1 MKATIALYDAMYKNV
16 CSEERADETDWDLYR
31 VIYHKDGK
39 LIATDGLILCEVRCG
54 YTEKINGLLI
64 AEDGKEYTD
73 TRFKTPYPDYDSI
86 ISVEQME
93 MFINCYLFEAALVAS
108 LYRKDAVIQLEA
120 GVEIICN
127 DLIRASNVFRSI
139 EESPMVY
146 VNQNMRNIVMKST
159 HCTIAILRANKESG
173 WYTIAQAL
181 TLEDCVPAKWYHK
194 TVETECSNV
203 INGKETI
210 A

>member
-16 CSEERADETDWDLYR
+16 CSEERAEEANRDLYR
-31 VIYHKDGK
+31 AIYHNNGK
-39 LIATDGLILCEVRCG
+39 LVATDGLIFCEVRCG
-54 YTEKINGLLI
+54 YAEKLDGLLI
-64 AEDGKEYTD
+64 AEDGKEYVD
-73 TRFKTPYPDYDSI
+73 TRFKTPPPDYDSI

-108 LYRKDAVIQLEA
+108 LYRKDAVIKLEA

-146 VNQNMRNIVMKST
+146 VNPNMNHIILKST
-159 HCTIAILRANKESG
+159 HCIIAILKSFNQGG
-173 WYTIAQAL
+173 WYTISQAL
-181 TLEDCVPAKWYHK
+181 ELKDCVPAKWYHR
-194 TVETECSNV
+194 TVETECCNV
-203 INGKETI
+203 LNGKETI

>member
-31 VIYHKDGK
+31 AIYHNNGR
-39 LIATDGLILCEVRCG
+39 LVATDGLIFCEVRCG
-54 YTEKINGLLI
+54 YVEKLNGLLI
-64 AEDGKEYTD
+64 AEDGEDYID
-73 TRFKTPYPDYDSI
+73 IVRLPDYSHLTNA
-86 ISVEQME
+86 EGMG
-93 MFINCYLFEAALVAS
+93 MFINCYLFEAARIAS

-146 VNQNMRNIVMKST
+146 VNPNMSHIILKST
-159 HCTIAILRANKESG
+159 HCIIAIMKSFNQGG
-173 WYTIAQAL
+173 WYTIEQAL
-181 TLEDCVPAKWYHK
+181 ELKDCVPAKWYHK

-203 INGKETI
+203 LNGKETI